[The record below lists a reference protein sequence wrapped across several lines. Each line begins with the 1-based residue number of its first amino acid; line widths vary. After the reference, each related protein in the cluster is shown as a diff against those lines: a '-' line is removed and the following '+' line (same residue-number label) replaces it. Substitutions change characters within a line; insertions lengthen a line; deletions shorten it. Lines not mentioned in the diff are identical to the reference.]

1 MGKLTQSQD
10 ELKDHLKSQLG
21 FLERSAESFDKGY
34 EDEAKRLAVVIRV
47 LVHDTSRSTS
57 LLTLLNKK
65 NIKFF
70 DSKTPYR
77 SGNSVTYHG
86 LTMMK
91 ITDKGSTY
99 VAPLEGG
106 ALTRNKN
113 SRIPFKV
120 WWEVIFV
127 IKDKNGNTFTR
138 KDLVLNLADTDG
150 GAHIDSS
157 LDEEYANLSRFN
169 SLSWKFLKNDSGEP
183 ESMNN
188 PVLPSVRQITHE
200 VIKTLKTEFPD
211 LSMI

>member
-1 MGKLTQSQD
+1 MGKITQSQD
-10 ELKDHLKSQLG
+10 ELKNHLKSQLG

-34 EDEAKRLAVVIRV
+34 EDEAKRLAVVVRV

-65 NIKFF
+65 NIKFY

-77 SGNSVTYHG
+77 PNSFIPYHG
-86 LTMMK
+86 LTMIK
-91 ITDKGSTY
+91 IKDKESTY
-99 VAPLEGG
+99 MAPLEGG
-106 ALTRNKN
+106 ASSRNKN
-113 SRIPFKV
+113 SKIPFKV

-138 KDLVLNLADTDG
+138 KDLVLNLADKDG

-169 SLSWKFLKNDSGEP
+169 SLGWKFLKKDTGEP

-211 LSMI
+211 LSKI